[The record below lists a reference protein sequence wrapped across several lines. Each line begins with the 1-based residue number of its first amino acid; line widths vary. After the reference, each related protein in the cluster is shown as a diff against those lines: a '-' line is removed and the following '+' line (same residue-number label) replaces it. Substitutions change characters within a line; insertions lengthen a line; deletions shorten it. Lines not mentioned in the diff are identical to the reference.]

1 MRARGR
7 SDPNCLTSSNFVVKG
22 AQVEIHSDRL
32 VTSKIDTNLVDFR
45 KIKYKWTPNKAKQNR
60 LYVNYLLLSIYVPV
74 SRIKYALR
82 GDAKLYSLFRQDKRS
97 FWVLS
102 LIRGILVLVQRD
114 ITAPDFPLYS
124 I

>member
-1 MRARGR
+1 MEARGR
-7 SDPNCLTSSNFVVKG
+7 SGPNGVASSNFVVKG

-32 VTSKIDTNLVDFR
+32 VTSKIDTILVDFR

-82 GDAKLYSLFRQDKRS
+82 GDAKLYSPFRQDKRK

-102 LIRGILVLVQRD
+102 LIRGV
-114 ITAPDFPLYS
+114 
-124 I
+124 